1 MAQRKP
7 YRKARGRARDRNR
20 MTASVPETVVVDS
33 VGARGDGIATQ
44 PGSGKVLYIPH
55 VLPGERVTV
64 RPSSLGGTAGRHG
77 LNRWM
82 LPVAIG

>member
-1 MAQRKP
+1 
-7 YRKARGRARDRNR
+7 

-64 RPSSLGGTAGRHG
+64 RPVEPRGDGLGGHG